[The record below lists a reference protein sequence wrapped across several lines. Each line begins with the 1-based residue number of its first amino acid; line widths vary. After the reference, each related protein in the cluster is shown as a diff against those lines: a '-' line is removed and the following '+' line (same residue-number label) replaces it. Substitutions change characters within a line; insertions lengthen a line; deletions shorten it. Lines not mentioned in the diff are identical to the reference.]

1 MGGGLLQ
8 WPQDSLQEEPWF
20 FPRHSDG
27 EMGAGWNWELLFCQL
42 APGGSDILK
51 LTLQF
56 AGGVYRGWGG
66 PRGAHSKPALAL
78 RF

>member
-56 AGGVYRGWGG
+56 AGGSTGVGVVPGEPTASQLW
-66 PRGAHSKPALAL
+66 L
-78 RF
+78 